1 MKEMLGYQVDE
12 LAAALKMPLTHCLPP
27 LIQAKID
34 DFHIFINISAGIYS
48 SVLSY
53 IPFERGIN

>member
-1 MKEMLGYQVDE
+1 MGPVDSRSIS
-12 LAAALKMPLTHCLPP
+12 LSSLKN
-27 LIQAKID
+27 QAKID
-34 DFHIFINISAGIYS
+34 DFHIFINISAVFYS

>member
-1 MKEMLGYQVDE
+1 MGPVDRRSISFS
-12 LAAALKMPLTHCLPP
+12 LLKN
-27 LIQAKID
+27 QAKID
-34 DFHIFINISAGIYS
+34 DFHIFINISAVIYS